1 MPGGILTCA
10 ALCMTSV
17 YDLKPRFQA
26 LLRPLVGALVARGVT
41 ANQVT
46 IAAMVASIAT
56 ALALWA
62 LAGVRASLFLLPVV
76 LFLRMALNA
85 IDGMIARE
93 HDQKSRLGAIL
104 NEVGDVV
111 SDAALYLALVPA
123 LAPYGAHG
131 WPIAFFV
138 VAAILTEFVGVL
150 VEALGAGRRYDGP
163 MGKSDRAAVIGAI
176 AFLVGLGVPAGWWL
190 DGIMLLLT
198 LLAVWTS
205 FNRARHALVES

>member
-1 MPGGILTCA
+1 
-10 ALCMTSV
+10 MTSV

-26 LLRPLVGALVARGVT
+26 LLRPLVSVLVTKGVT

-46 IAAMVASIAT
+46 VAAMVASVAT
-56 ALALWA
+56 GLALWA
-62 LAGVRASLFLLPVV
+62 LAGDRLSLLLLPLV

-123 LAPYGAHG
+123 LAPFGAQAL
-131 WPIAFFV
+131 PIVLFV
-138 VAAILTEFVGVL
+138 LTAILTEFVGVT
-150 VEALGAGRRYDGP
+150 VQALGAGRRYDGP
-163 MGKSDRAAVIGAI
+163 MGKSDRAAAVGLI
-176 AFLVGLGVPAGWWL
+176 AFLIVTGVPAGWWL
-190 DGIMLLLT
+190 DGVMILLT

-205 FNRARHALVES
+205 FNRARHALAEV

>member
-1 MPGGILTCA
+1 
-10 ALCMTSV
+10 MTSV

-46 IAAMVASIAT
+46 I
-56 ALALWA
+56 
-62 LAGVRASLFLLPVV
+62 
-76 LFLRMALNA
+76 
-85 IDGMIARE
+85 
-93 HDQKSRLGAIL
+93 
-104 NEVGDVV
+104 
-111 SDAALYLALVPA
+111 
-123 LAPYGAHG
+123 
-131 WPIAFFV
+131 
-138 VAAILTEFVGVL
+138 AAILTEFVGVL